1 MTHVEELQRMLNS
14 GEAALVTSPAARFWL
29 SGFFA
34 DDGAVLLTDDDAVYL
49 LDSRYIEAGQ
59 KSVKSLPCALL
70 TRLYADIA
78 LFLGEHGITT
88 LLFEEE
94 TTAVAESR
102 RLQEALAD
110 DVTLC
115 ADGRLDTAVKQ
126 GRRRKTADELQNL
139 RAAQALTDNGFSYI
153 LPRLAVGRTERE
165 VALEL
170 EMHLRQ
176 NGSEGVSF
184 DFIVA
189 SGENGSCPHAVPS
202 DRKLQKGDFITFDFG
217 AVVGGMHADMTRTVA
232 LGAVSDKQKELYD
245 TVLAAQHAALQKIA
259 PGARCAEVDKAAR
272 DVIASAGYGN
282 CFGHGTGHGVG
293 FEIHEAPNLSPRAG
307 ENALVCGDVVTVEP
321 GIYIPDFGGVRIE
334 DMALV
339 TENGY
344 ENLTKSKKSLL
355 IL

>member
-1 MTHVEELQRMLNS
+1 MTHVESLQQSLEK
-14 GEAALVTSPAARFWL
+14 GQAALVTSPAARHWL

-34 DDGAVLLTDDDAVYL
+34 DDGAILLTRDRAVYL
-49 LDSRYIEAGQ
+49 LDSRYIEAGE
-59 KSVKSLPCALL
+59 KAVKTLPCALL
-70 TRLYADIA
+70 TRLYENVAT
-78 LFLGEHGITT
+78 FLGEQCADTLVIEAEQTT
-88 LLFEEE
+88 
-94 TTAVAESR
+94 VAAEA
-102 RLQEALAD
+102 RLKTALAG
-110 DVTLC
+110 VATVLT
-115 ADGRLDTAVKQ
+115 DGRLDAAIER
-126 GRRRKTADELQNL
+126 GRRVKTAQELNNL
-139 RAAQALTDNGFSYI
+139 RAAQALTDDGFAYI
-153 LPRLAVGRTERE
+153 LTRLSPGRTERE

-202 DRKLQKGDFITFDFG
+202 DRKLQKGDLVTFDFG

-232 LGAVSDKQKELYD
+232 LGAVSDKQKEIYD
-245 TVLAAQHAALQKIA
+245 TVLTAQLAALACIK
-259 PGARCAEVDKAAR
+259 PGARCADVDKAAR
-272 DVIASAGYGN
+272 DVIAAAGYGD

-307 ENALVCGDVVTVEP
+307 DKTLEIGNVVTVEP
-321 GIYIPDFGGVRIE
+321 GIYLPGVGGVRIE

-339 TENGY
+339 TENGH